1 MQLRGEP
8 IEHLRNKYVFLNEN
22 TNSKP
27 IDSVITPKI
36 NNKGEKKAEPVVKR
50 QRNYN
55 IVSHQ
60 RMLALWEKLRKGT
73 TFFRGI
79 YRFNQVIRQR
89 DEDRFNFLDDFYH
102 NEIPK
107 VMESAIQTVMDSLSP
122 ILTKLIE
129 T

>member
-1 MQLRGEP
+1 
-8 IEHLRNKYVFLNEN
+8 
-22 TNSKP
+22 
-27 IDSVITPKI
+27 
-36 NNKGEKKAEPVVKR
+36 
-50 QRNYN
+50 
-55 IVSHQ
+55 
-60 RMLALWEKLRKGT
+60 MLVLWEKLRKGT